1 MTAANRSRAWT
12 IPMVGRDTDEQHRVS
27 TPLELLFDLTFVV
40 AVGRLAAELGHSIE
54 AGHIAHGI
62 GSYLMLFFGIYWAWL
77 NFTWFASAFDT
88 DDVGYRLLTLLQM
101 AGVLILAAS
110 VDNAFEHGHFGGT
123 VVGYVVMRV
132 AMVAQWLRVAFTAPA
147 RRRTGLR
154 YAAGVLTVQVLWVV
168 WVLLPLPR
176 AGQVAGFLLLV
187 IGEIAVPWW
196 AERAG
201 ETSWHAHHIAERYGL
216 FTLIVLGECV
226 LASSNALEEANSE
239 HAALRPLLV
248 LGVGGLVLLFGLWW
262 LYYLRDAADGLAEHR
277 NHAGFR
283 WGYGHY
289 VIFASLAALG
299 AGLEVAAAA
308 TTTEVEASDLTVS
321 YAVAIP
327 ICLFLLLLYYM
338 RRLLPGIEVPGLTAT
353 GTAILATL
361 VIAGFAA
368 GFSLAPVVAAL
379 AVPTVLLVA
388 WSIATEHRNTL
399 AEQAHQASS

>member
-1 MTAANRSRAWT
+1 MTAASPRRPWT
-12 IPMVGRDTDEQHRVS
+12 IPMVGRNTDERHRVS

-40 AVGRLAAELGHSIE
+40 AVGRLAAELGHSVE
-54 AGHIAHGI
+54 SGHVGHGV

-110 VDNAFEHGHFGGT
+110 VNDAFEHDHFGGT

-132 AMVAQWLRVAFTAPA
+132 AMVAQWLRVAFSADD

-154 YAAGVLTVQVLWVV
+154 YAGGVLTVQVLWVV

-176 AGQVAGFLLLV
+176 AGQIIGFLIMVVLEVLV
-187 IGEIAVPWW
+187 PYW

-226 LASSNALEEANSE
+226 LASSNALEDANSE
-239 HAALRPLLV
+239 HAALGPLVV
-248 LGVGGLVLLFGLWW
+248 LGIGALVLLFGLWW
-262 LYYLRDAADGLAEHR
+262 LYYLRDAADGLAERR
-277 NHAGFR
+277 NSAGFR

-289 VIFASLAALG
+289 LVFASLAALG
-299 AGLEVAAAA
+299 AGLEVAAVA
-308 TTTEVEASDLTVS
+308 TTSEVEASDLTVTF
-321 YAVAIP
+321 AVAVP
-327 ICLFLLLLYYM
+327 ICLFLLVLYYLH
-338 RRLLPGIEVPGLTAT
+338 RLLPGVELPGLT
-353 GTAILATL
+353 GTLVAVVATL
-361 VIAGFAA
+361 VIAGFGSTLPLA
-368 GFSLAPVVAAL
+368 GVVAAL
-379 AVPTVLLVA
+379 AVPTALLVA
-388 WSIATEHRNTL
+388 SSVSVEHRL
-399 AEQAHQASS
+399 AANA